1 MFSRYTNF
9 KRVWKD
15 YYGLRRTT
23 GYKLEYIVS
32 IRRRRRFQD
41 FLDKMFG
48 WYNEPK
54 KRQKKLKI
62 FTFNDLLHLNNT
74 MKRTKKHTNYNVIDR
89 IRYLKIV
96 NFFTDDENLKKFKF
110 SELEDFQSLT
120 ELTNNTDLNNT
131 DLNNTDLNNT
141 DLNNTDLNNTDLNN
155 TDLNN
160 INVNNTDYLN

>member
-1 MFSRYTNF
+1 
-9 KRVWKD
+9 
-15 YYGLRRTT
+15 
-23 GYKLEYIVS
+23 
-32 IRRRRRFQD
+32 
-41 FLDKMFG
+41 
-48 WYNEPK
+48 
-54 KRQKKLKI
+54 
-62 FTFNDLLHLNNT
+62 